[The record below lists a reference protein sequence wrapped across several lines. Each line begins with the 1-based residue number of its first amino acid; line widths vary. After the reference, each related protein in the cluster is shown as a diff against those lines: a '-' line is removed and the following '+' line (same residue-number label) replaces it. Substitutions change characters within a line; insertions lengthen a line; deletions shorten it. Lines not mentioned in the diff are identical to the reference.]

1 MDYTFDSYHNNGVRF
16 DSTTRIE
23 DIQADFSKGDYVKI
37 LDNRKSPGEDAV
49 ISINSEDSLL
59 DWNMSKAFSAQW
71 KPQRQDGCGEVKSK
85 EPWNPLEE
93 TDGFHVK
100 SPSQKLEAILDPA
113 YNARIGEKPSGISW
127 YKDGKLMM
135 QVAAEGSIQDT
146 SKNPCLEV
154 PFPEGYLSPKDA
166 INPSHYQAYIETENE
181 VLQWLETMQYLP
193 RFRNPESFKAAVELQ
208 GRKYFDRNGGKD
220 AELQELQKGLWY
232 FKFLVA
238 YIKNGDKTIRVKD
251 IDTILNRK

>member
-1 MDYTFDSYHNNGVRF
+1 MDYTFDSYHGNGVRF
-16 DSTTRIE
+16 DSTTRAE
-23 DIQADFSKGDYVKI
+23 DIQANFSIGDYVKV
-37 LDNRKSPGEDAV
+37 LDNRTT
-49 ISINSEDSLL
+49 ISEPIAIFKTEEEAI
-59 DWNMSKAFSAQW
+59 DWNMAKAMAFQW
-71 KPQRQDGCGEVKSK
+71 KPRKRDGCTEGKGK

-100 SPSQKLEAILDPA
+100 NPSQKLEAILDPA
-113 YNARIGEKPSGISW
+113 YNACIGESPRGISF
-127 YKDGKLMM
+127 YKDGKLM
-135 QVAAEGSIQDT
+135 
-146 SKNPCLEV
+146 LEI
-154 PFPEGYLSPKDA
+154 PGKDA

-238 YIKNGDKTIRVKD
+238 YIKNGNKPIRVKD